1 MQIYSKYPTKD
12 RSYKIGVRKL
22 KTQRGIDT
30 HNNIVAAAAK
40 LFSIKK
46 AYNVTVSEIVKEAG
60 IAKGTFYIYFETKD
74 DLVWHFL
81 EHEFENLY
89 NWFYAIEK
97 FNHTKEEISFMIDYI
112 VDYMTSNT
120 NMLETLHNSD
130 FFDYFGAKKIK
141 RRIENDLCKHVGKWA
156 QSGIEKNALNV
167 VDPDFFAYFIVLG
180 IHEILDIWV
189 YRLSVYNIEEI
200 RNKIKEVLYTFL
212 K

>member
-1 MQIYSKYPTKD
+1 M
-12 RSYKIGVRKL
+12 

-60 IAKGTFYIYFETKD
+60 VAKGTFYIYFETKD

-81 EHEFENLY
+81 EHEFEGLY
-89 NWFYAIEK
+89 QWFQAIEDYQ
-97 FNHTKEEISFMIDYI
+97 HTKEDVSLMIDFI
-112 VDYMTSNT
+112 VNYMTSNT
-120 NMLETLHNSD
+120 NTLETLHNSD
-130 FFDYFGAKKIK
+130 FFDYFGSKKIK
-141 RRIENDLCKHVGKWA
+141 RRIENDLCKHVGIWA
-156 QSGIEKNALNV
+156 RKGIENNTLNV

-189 YRLSVYNIEEI
+189 YKLSEYNIEEI
-200 RNKIKEVLYTFL
+200 RKKIKEVLYTFL